1 MSNLEQP
8 QLKNEEEEA
17 LGVEGVNEQ
26 QQSSLKL
33 PTFSGVLKR

>member
-26 QQSSLKL
+26 QQSSLSYQH
-33 PTFSGVLKR
+33 FREY

>member
-17 LGVEGVNEQ
+17 LDVEGVNEQ
-26 QQSSLKL
+26 QRSSLSYQH
-33 PTFSGVLKR
+33 FRAY